1 MATRPSPFLRRTSF
15 AAVTATGIFG
25 AIGASSAAT
34 SQKIQLVG
42 RVLPHADVWLS
53 RLYLGLTSH
62 AAYPSNGFSL
72 ADLGVRGNG
81 SKFVVS
87 LVSQSARQSGQ
98 TSLVDPASG
107 TAIGYRLT
115 YGGAKID
122 FVKGEARLATSDKNV
137 AATPRPLELKMPISA
152 DLSRGHFQERIIVV
166 ITAR

>member
-1 MATRPSPFLRRTSF
+1 MATRSSPFLRRTSF

-25 AIGASSAAT
+25 AIGTSSAAT
-34 SQKIQLVG
+34 SQKLQLVG

-53 RLYLGLTSH
+53 QLYLGLTSH
-62 AAYPSNGFSL
+62 PAYSSNGFSL

-98 TSLVDPASG
+98 ASLVDSESG
-107 TAIGYRLT
+107 TAVGYRLT

-122 FVKGEARLATSDKNV
+122 FVRGEARLATSDGN
-137 AATPRPLELKMPISA
+137 AAANPRPLEIKMPSNT
-152 DLSRGHFQERIIVV
+152 DLSHGRFSERITIV